1 MIALEAS
8 QSLAPEDRNPW
19 HGLIASQYFKF
30 TSTLHSLE
38 RNGISSPL
46 IWLIL
51 HIVDSNKSPCS
62 VWALLCVCIQL
73 YLVPLDVVWLL
84 AYFSVSI
91 PSVTVE
97 LIAENALEIKSCWM
111 SIIMKKKKNNNNNT
125 GFLRPRK
132 PVFHESLHKHTTCQD
147 FGHGICAYPSPKLTG
162 WKSDKV

>member
-38 RNGISSPL
+38 CNGISSPL

-62 VWALLCVCIQL
+62 VWALLCVCVYTALPCAPGCCLAAGLFLCVHSISDCGGDCRKCFGDQK
-73 YLVPLDVVWLL
+73 LL
-84 AYFSVSI
+84 NVNHN
-91 PSVTVE
+91 E
-97 LIAENALEIKSCWM
+97 K
-111 SIIMKKKKNNNNNT
+111 NNNNT

-132 PVFHESLHKHTTCQD
+132 PVFHELLHKHTTCQD

-162 WKSDKV
+162 WESDKV